1 MTTEYIVIKIG
12 GVASKQLTPEI
23 LAKLS
28 EWQQAGQKVVI
39 VHGGGFAINQ
49 LMEENHIPIHKVN
62 GLRVTSQSDMTL
74 IKEALV
80 DIVGKNLA
88 GQLTQAVLPAYQ
100 LVDELPDLVHADF
113 LDQETYG
120 FVGEVKNITNQ
131 TLVALLSQ
139 GKIPLIP
146 SLGYS
151 EQGDLLNINADYL
164 ARAVAIS
171 LGAKKLILMT
181 DVKGVL
187 ENGQVLDHLN
197 LVDVHKKIDSGVITG
212 GMIPKIQSA
221 VQTVQAGVE
230 QVIIGD
236 NLTDGTIIKEYEMT
250 KLFSNYK
257 RAAIDF
263 ASAQGNYL
271 TDTTGNTYL
280 DFSSGIGVTNLG
292 YHPHVNQALTEQAG
306 KILHQPNLYHNQLQE
321 DVADL
326 LIGDR
331 DYLAFF
337 CNSGAEA
344 NEAAIKI
351 ARKASGKQEIITFQ
365 NSFHGRT
372 FGSMSATGQDK
383 IKQGF
388 GEGVPHFS
396 YAIFNDIDSVKAL
409 ASDETAAIML
419 ELVQGESG
427 VQPADKDFVK
437 ALADFCKETGIYLIV
452 DEVQTGLGRTGK
464 LYAYEHYD
472 IEPDIFTLAKG
483 LANGVPVGAMLA
495 KSSLGEAFSYGSHG
509 STFGGNKLAMA
520 AAKAT
525 LEVMLVPGFL
535 DTALGN
541 GNQLQAKLQAALS
554 DKETVTTVRGLGYM
568 IGIETTGNLGELVQ
582 SARDKGLIL
591 LTAGTNVIRLLPPI
605 TLSDAEIEKGVAILS
620 EIFD

>member
-1 MTTEYIVIKIG
+1 
-12 GVASKQLTPEI
+12 
-23 LAKLS
+23 
-28 EWQQAGQKVVI
+28 
-39 VHGGGFAINQ
+39 
-49 LMEENHIPIHKVN
+49 
-62 GLRVTSQSDMTL
+62 
-74 IKEALV
+74 
-80 DIVGKNLA
+80 
-88 GQLTQAVLPAYQ
+88 
-100 LVDELPDLVHADF
+100 
-113 LDQETYG
+113 
-120 FVGEVKNITNQ
+120 
-131 TLVALLSQ
+131 
-139 GKIPLIP
+139 
-146 SLGYS
+146 
-151 EQGDLLNINADYL
+151 
-164 ARAVAIS
+164 
-171 LGAKKLILMT
+171 
-181 DVKGVL
+181 
-187 ENGQVLDHLN
+187 
-197 LVDVHKKIDSGVITG
+197 
-212 GMIPKIQSA
+212 
-221 VQTVQAGVE
+221 
-230 QVIIGD
+230 
-236 NLTDGTIIKEYEMT
+236 MT

-271 TDTTGNTYL
+271 TDTAGKTYL

-292 YHPHVNQALTEQAG
+292 YHPHVNQALTEQVG

-326 LIGDR
+326 LIGDK

-396 YAIFNDIDSVKAL
+396 YAIFNDIDSVKTL

-525 LEVMLVPGFL
+525 LEVMLIPGFL
-535 DTALGN
+535 DTALEN

-582 SARDKGLIL
+582 SARDKGLIVL
-591 LTAGTNVIRLLPPI
+591 AAGTNVIRLLPPI
-605 TLSDAEIEKGVAILS
+605 TLSDAEIEKGVALLS

>member
-1 MTTEYIVIKIG
+1 
-12 GVASKQLTPEI
+12 
-23 LAKLS
+23 
-28 EWQQAGQKVVI
+28 
-39 VHGGGFAINQ
+39 
-49 LMEENHIPIHKVN
+49 
-62 GLRVTSQSDMTL
+62 
-74 IKEALV
+74 
-80 DIVGKNLA
+80 
-88 GQLTQAVLPAYQ
+88 
-100 LVDELPDLVHADF
+100 
-113 LDQETYG
+113 
-120 FVGEVKNITNQ
+120 
-131 TLVALLSQ
+131 
-139 GKIPLIP
+139 
-146 SLGYS
+146 
-151 EQGDLLNINADYL
+151 
-164 ARAVAIS
+164 
-171 LGAKKLILMT
+171 
-181 DVKGVL
+181 
-187 ENGQVLDHLN
+187 
-197 LVDVHKKIDSGVITG
+197 
-212 GMIPKIQSA
+212 
-221 VQTVQAGVE
+221 
-230 QVIIGD
+230 
-236 NLTDGTIIKEYEMT
+236 MT

-263 ASAQGNYL
+263 ASAHGNYL
-271 TDTTGNTYL
+271 TDTTGKTYL

-292 YHPHVNQALTEQAG
+292 YHPHVNQALTEQVG
-306 KILHQPNLYHNQLQE
+306 KILHQPNLYDNQLQE
-321 DVADL
+321 DVAGL
-326 LIGDR
+326 LIGDK

-388 GEGVPHFS
+388 GEGVPHFN

-409 ASDETAAIML
+409 ANKETAAIML

-437 ALADFCKETGIYLIV
+437 ALSEYCQETGIYLIV
-452 DEVQTGLGRTGK
+452 DEVQTGIGRTGK
-464 LYAYEHYD
+464 LYAYEHYG

-525 LEVMLVPGFL
+525 LEVMLAPGFL
-535 DTALGN
+535 DTALESGN
-541 GNQLQAKLQAALS
+541 KLQAKLQTALS

-582 SARDKGLIL
+582 AARDKGLIV

-605 TLSDAEIEKGVAILS
+605 TLSDAEIEKGVTILS

>member
-1 MTTEYIVIKIG
+1 
-12 GVASKQLTPEI
+12 
-23 LAKLS
+23 
-28 EWQQAGQKVVI
+28 
-39 VHGGGFAINQ
+39 
-49 LMEENHIPIHKVN
+49 
-62 GLRVTSQSDMTL
+62 
-74 IKEALV
+74 
-80 DIVGKNLA
+80 
-88 GQLTQAVLPAYQ
+88 
-100 LVDELPDLVHADF
+100 
-113 LDQETYG
+113 
-120 FVGEVKNITNQ
+120 
-131 TLVALLSQ
+131 
-139 GKIPLIP
+139 
-146 SLGYS
+146 
-151 EQGDLLNINADYL
+151 
-164 ARAVAIS
+164 
-171 LGAKKLILMT
+171 
-181 DVKGVL
+181 
-187 ENGQVLDHLN
+187 
-197 LVDVHKKIDSGVITG
+197 
-212 GMIPKIQSA
+212 
-221 VQTVQAGVE
+221 
-230 QVIIGD
+230 
-236 NLTDGTIIKEYEMT
+236 MT

-263 ASAQGNYL
+263 ASAHGNYL
-271 TDTTGNTYL
+271 TDTTGKTYL

-292 YHPHVNQALTEQAG
+292 YHPYVNQALTEQVG

-321 DVADL
+321 DVASL
-326 LIGDR
+326 LIADK

-388 GEGVPHFS
+388 GEGVPHFN

-409 ASDETAAIML
+409 ANKETAAIML

-437 ALADFCKETGIYLIV
+437 ALSEYCQETGIYLIV
-452 DEVQTGLGRTGK
+452 DEVQTGIGRTGK
-464 LYAYEHYD
+464 LYAYEHYG

-525 LEVMLVPGFL
+525 LEVMLAPGFL
-535 DTALGN
+535 DTALEN
-541 GNQLQAKLQAALS
+541 GNKLQAKLQAALS

-582 SARDKGLIL
+582 AARDKGLIV

-605 TLSDAEIEKGVAILS
+605 TLSDAEIEKGVTILS

>member
-1 MTTEYIVIKIG
+1 
-12 GVASKQLTPEI
+12 
-23 LAKLS
+23 
-28 EWQQAGQKVVI
+28 
-39 VHGGGFAINQ
+39 
-49 LMEENHIPIHKVN
+49 
-62 GLRVTSQSDMTL
+62 
-74 IKEALV
+74 
-80 DIVGKNLA
+80 
-88 GQLTQAVLPAYQ
+88 
-100 LVDELPDLVHADF
+100 
-113 LDQETYG
+113 
-120 FVGEVKNITNQ
+120 
-131 TLVALLSQ
+131 
-139 GKIPLIP
+139 
-146 SLGYS
+146 
-151 EQGDLLNINADYL
+151 
-164 ARAVAIS
+164 
-171 LGAKKLILMT
+171 
-181 DVKGVL
+181 
-187 ENGQVLDHLN
+187 
-197 LVDVHKKIDSGVITG
+197 
-212 GMIPKIQSA
+212 
-221 VQTVQAGVE
+221 
-230 QVIIGD
+230 
-236 NLTDGTIIKEYEMT
+236 MT

-257 RAAIDF
+257 RSAIDF

-271 TDTTGNTYL
+271 TDTDGKTYL

-292 YHPHVNQALTEQAG
+292 YHSSVNQALTEQVG

-321 DVADL
+321 DVAGL
-326 LIGDR
+326 LIGDK

-396 YAIFNDIDSVKAL
+396 YAIFNDIDSVKTL

-525 LEVMLVPGFL
+525 LEVMLIPGFL
-535 DTALGN
+535 DTALEN

-582 SARDKGLIL
+582 SARDKGLIVL
-591 LTAGTNVIRLLPPI
+591 AAGTNVIRLLPPI
-605 TLSDAEIEKGVAILS
+605 TLSDAEIEKGVALLS

>member
-1 MTTEYIVIKIG
+1 
-12 GVASKQLTPEI
+12 
-23 LAKLS
+23 
-28 EWQQAGQKVVI
+28 
-39 VHGGGFAINQ
+39 
-49 LMEENHIPIHKVN
+49 
-62 GLRVTSQSDMTL
+62 
-74 IKEALV
+74 
-80 DIVGKNLA
+80 
-88 GQLTQAVLPAYQ
+88 
-100 LVDELPDLVHADF
+100 
-113 LDQETYG
+113 
-120 FVGEVKNITNQ
+120 
-131 TLVALLSQ
+131 
-139 GKIPLIP
+139 
-146 SLGYS
+146 
-151 EQGDLLNINADYL
+151 
-164 ARAVAIS
+164 
-171 LGAKKLILMT
+171 
-181 DVKGVL
+181 
-187 ENGQVLDHLN
+187 
-197 LVDVHKKIDSGVITG
+197 
-212 GMIPKIQSA
+212 
-221 VQTVQAGVE
+221 
-230 QVIIGD
+230 
-236 NLTDGTIIKEYEMT
+236 MT

-292 YHPHVNQALTEQAG
+292 YHPHVNQALTDQVG
-306 KILHQPNLYHNQLQE
+306 KILHQPNLYYNQLQE
-321 DVADL
+321 DVAGL
-326 LIGDR
+326 LIGDK

-427 VQPADKDFVK
+427 VQPADKAFVK
-437 ALADFCKETGIYLIV
+437 ALADFCKEAGIYLIV

-520 AAKAT
+520 AVKAT

-535 DTALGN
+535 DTALEN

-582 SARDKGLIL
+582 SARDKGLIV

-605 TLSDAEIEKGVAILS
+605 TLSDTEIEKGVAILS

>member
-1 MTTEYIVIKIG
+1 
-12 GVASKQLTPEI
+12 
-23 LAKLS
+23 
-28 EWQQAGQKVVI
+28 
-39 VHGGGFAINQ
+39 
-49 LMEENHIPIHKVN
+49 
-62 GLRVTSQSDMTL
+62 
-74 IKEALV
+74 
-80 DIVGKNLA
+80 
-88 GQLTQAVLPAYQ
+88 
-100 LVDELPDLVHADF
+100 
-113 LDQETYG
+113 
-120 FVGEVKNITNQ
+120 
-131 TLVALLSQ
+131 
-139 GKIPLIP
+139 
-146 SLGYS
+146 
-151 EQGDLLNINADYL
+151 
-164 ARAVAIS
+164 
-171 LGAKKLILMT
+171 
-181 DVKGVL
+181 
-187 ENGQVLDHLN
+187 
-197 LVDVHKKIDSGVITG
+197 
-212 GMIPKIQSA
+212 
-221 VQTVQAGVE
+221 
-230 QVIIGD
+230 
-236 NLTDGTIIKEYEMT
+236 MT

-263 ASAQGNYL
+263 ASAHGNYL
-271 TDTTGNTYL
+271 TDTTGKTYL

-292 YHPHVNQALTEQAG
+292 YHPHVNQALTEQVG
-306 KILHQPNLYHNQLQE
+306 KILHQPNLYDNQLQE
-321 DVADL
+321 DVAGL
-326 LIGDR
+326 LTGDK

-388 GEGVPHFS
+388 GEGVPHFN
-396 YAIFNDIDSVKAL
+396 YAVFNDIDSVKAL
-409 ASDETAAIML
+409 ANKETAAIML

-437 ALADFCKETGIYLIV
+437 ALSEYCQETGIYLIV
-452 DEVQTGLGRTGK
+452 DEVQTGIGRTGK

-525 LEVMLVPGFL
+525 LEVMLAPGFL
-535 DTALGN
+535 DTALEN
-541 GNQLQAKLQAALS
+541 GNKLQAKLQAALS

-582 SARDKGLIL
+582 AARDKGLIV

-605 TLSDAEIEKGVAILS
+605 TLSDAEIEKGVTILS

>member
-1 MTTEYIVIKIG
+1 
-12 GVASKQLTPEI
+12 
-23 LAKLS
+23 
-28 EWQQAGQKVVI
+28 
-39 VHGGGFAINQ
+39 
-49 LMEENHIPIHKVN
+49 
-62 GLRVTSQSDMTL
+62 
-74 IKEALV
+74 
-80 DIVGKNLA
+80 
-88 GQLTQAVLPAYQ
+88 
-100 LVDELPDLVHADF
+100 
-113 LDQETYG
+113 
-120 FVGEVKNITNQ
+120 
-131 TLVALLSQ
+131 
-139 GKIPLIP
+139 
-146 SLGYS
+146 
-151 EQGDLLNINADYL
+151 
-164 ARAVAIS
+164 
-171 LGAKKLILMT
+171 
-181 DVKGVL
+181 
-187 ENGQVLDHLN
+187 
-197 LVDVHKKIDSGVITG
+197 
-212 GMIPKIQSA
+212 
-221 VQTVQAGVE
+221 
-230 QVIIGD
+230 
-236 NLTDGTIIKEYEMT
+236 MT

-271 TDTTGNTYL
+271 TDTTGKTYL

-292 YHPHVNQALTEQAG
+292 YHSSVNQALTEQVG

-321 DVADL
+321 DVAGL
-326 LIGDR
+326 LIGDK

-396 YAIFNDIDSVKAL
+396 YAIFNDIDSVKTL

-535 DTALGN
+535 DTALEN

-582 SARDKGLIL
+582 SARDKGLIVL
-591 LTAGTNVIRLLPPI
+591 AAGTNVIRLLPPI
-605 TLSDAEIEKGVAILS
+605 TLSDAEIEKGVALLS

>member
-1 MTTEYIVIKIG
+1 
-12 GVASKQLTPEI
+12 
-23 LAKLS
+23 
-28 EWQQAGQKVVI
+28 
-39 VHGGGFAINQ
+39 
-49 LMEENHIPIHKVN
+49 
-62 GLRVTSQSDMTL
+62 
-74 IKEALV
+74 
-80 DIVGKNLA
+80 
-88 GQLTQAVLPAYQ
+88 
-100 LVDELPDLVHADF
+100 
-113 LDQETYG
+113 
-120 FVGEVKNITNQ
+120 
-131 TLVALLSQ
+131 
-139 GKIPLIP
+139 
-146 SLGYS
+146 
-151 EQGDLLNINADYL
+151 
-164 ARAVAIS
+164 
-171 LGAKKLILMT
+171 
-181 DVKGVL
+181 
-187 ENGQVLDHLN
+187 
-197 LVDVHKKIDSGVITG
+197 
-212 GMIPKIQSA
+212 
-221 VQTVQAGVE
+221 
-230 QVIIGD
+230 
-236 NLTDGTIIKEYEMT
+236 MT

-292 YHPHVNQALTEQAG
+292 YHPHVNQALTDQVG

-321 DVADL
+321 DVAGL
-326 LIGDR
+326 LIGDK

-427 VQPADKDFVK
+427 VQPADKAFVK
-437 ALADFCKETGIYLIV
+437 ALADFCKEAGIYLIV

-535 DTALGN
+535 DTALEN
-541 GNQLQAKLQAALS
+541 GNQLQAKLQGALS

-582 SARDKGLIL
+582 SARDKGLIV

>member
-1 MTTEYIVIKIG
+1 
-12 GVASKQLTPEI
+12 
-23 LAKLS
+23 
-28 EWQQAGQKVVI
+28 
-39 VHGGGFAINQ
+39 
-49 LMEENHIPIHKVN
+49 
-62 GLRVTSQSDMTL
+62 
-74 IKEALV
+74 
-80 DIVGKNLA
+80 
-88 GQLTQAVLPAYQ
+88 
-100 LVDELPDLVHADF
+100 
-113 LDQETYG
+113 
-120 FVGEVKNITNQ
+120 
-131 TLVALLSQ
+131 
-139 GKIPLIP
+139 
-146 SLGYS
+146 
-151 EQGDLLNINADYL
+151 
-164 ARAVAIS
+164 
-171 LGAKKLILMT
+171 
-181 DVKGVL
+181 
-187 ENGQVLDHLN
+187 
-197 LVDVHKKIDSGVITG
+197 
-212 GMIPKIQSA
+212 
-221 VQTVQAGVE
+221 
-230 QVIIGD
+230 
-236 NLTDGTIIKEYEMT
+236 MT

-271 TDTTGNTYL
+271 TDTTGKTYL

-292 YHPHVNQALTEQAG
+292 YHPHVNQALTEQVG

-326 LIGDR
+326 LIGDK

-388 GEGVPHFS
+388 GEGVPHFC

-409 ASDETAAIML
+409 ASEGTAAIML

-427 VQPADKDFVK
+427 VQPADQDFVK
-437 ALADFCKETGIYLIV
+437 ALSDFCKETGIYLIV
-452 DEVQTGLGRTGK
+452 DEVQTGIGRTGK

-495 KSSLGEAFSYGSHG
+495 KSSLGGAFSYGSHG

-525 LEVMLVPGFL
+525 LEVMLASDFL
-535 DTALGN
+535 DTALEN
-541 GNQLQAKLQAALS
+541 GNKLQEQLQAALS

-568 IGIETTGNLGELVQ
+568 IGIETTGDLGELVQ
-582 SARDKGLIL
+582 AARDKGLIV

>member
-1 MTTEYIVIKIG
+1 
-12 GVASKQLTPEI
+12 
-23 LAKLS
+23 
-28 EWQQAGQKVVI
+28 
-39 VHGGGFAINQ
+39 
-49 LMEENHIPIHKVN
+49 
-62 GLRVTSQSDMTL
+62 
-74 IKEALV
+74 
-80 DIVGKNLA
+80 
-88 GQLTQAVLPAYQ
+88 
-100 LVDELPDLVHADF
+100 
-113 LDQETYG
+113 
-120 FVGEVKNITNQ
+120 
-131 TLVALLSQ
+131 
-139 GKIPLIP
+139 
-146 SLGYS
+146 
-151 EQGDLLNINADYL
+151 
-164 ARAVAIS
+164 
-171 LGAKKLILMT
+171 
-181 DVKGVL
+181 
-187 ENGQVLDHLN
+187 
-197 LVDVHKKIDSGVITG
+197 
-212 GMIPKIQSA
+212 
-221 VQTVQAGVE
+221 
-230 QVIIGD
+230 
-236 NLTDGTIIKEYEMT
+236 MT

-271 TDTTGNTYL
+271 TDTDGKTYL

-292 YHPHVNQALTEQAG
+292 YHPHVNQALTDQVG

-321 DVADL
+321 DVAGL
-326 LIGDR
+326 LIGDK

-437 ALADFCKETGIYLIV
+437 ALADFCKEMGIYLIV

-535 DTALGN
+535 DTALEN

-582 SARDKGLIL
+582 SARDKGLIV
-591 LTAGTNVIRLLPPI
+591 LTAGTSVIRLLPPI

>member
-1 MTTEYIVIKIG
+1 
-12 GVASKQLTPEI
+12 
-23 LAKLS
+23 
-28 EWQQAGQKVVI
+28 
-39 VHGGGFAINQ
+39 
-49 LMEENHIPIHKVN
+49 
-62 GLRVTSQSDMTL
+62 
-74 IKEALV
+74 
-80 DIVGKNLA
+80 
-88 GQLTQAVLPAYQ
+88 
-100 LVDELPDLVHADF
+100 
-113 LDQETYG
+113 
-120 FVGEVKNITNQ
+120 
-131 TLVALLSQ
+131 
-139 GKIPLIP
+139 
-146 SLGYS
+146 
-151 EQGDLLNINADYL
+151 
-164 ARAVAIS
+164 
-171 LGAKKLILMT
+171 
-181 DVKGVL
+181 
-187 ENGQVLDHLN
+187 
-197 LVDVHKKIDSGVITG
+197 
-212 GMIPKIQSA
+212 
-221 VQTVQAGVE
+221 
-230 QVIIGD
+230 
-236 NLTDGTIIKEYEMT
+236 MT

-271 TDTTGNTYL
+271 TDTDGKTYL

-292 YHPHVNQALTEQAG
+292 YHPHVNQALTDQVG

-321 DVADL
+321 DVAGL
-326 LIGDR
+326 LIGDK

-535 DTALGN
+535 DIALEN

-582 SARDKGLIL
+582 SARDKGLIV
-591 LTAGTNVIRLLPPI
+591 LTAGTSVIRLLPPI

>member
-1 MTTEYIVIKIG
+1 
-12 GVASKQLTPEI
+12 
-23 LAKLS
+23 
-28 EWQQAGQKVVI
+28 
-39 VHGGGFAINQ
+39 
-49 LMEENHIPIHKVN
+49 
-62 GLRVTSQSDMTL
+62 
-74 IKEALV
+74 
-80 DIVGKNLA
+80 
-88 GQLTQAVLPAYQ
+88 
-100 LVDELPDLVHADF
+100 
-113 LDQETYG
+113 
-120 FVGEVKNITNQ
+120 
-131 TLVALLSQ
+131 
-139 GKIPLIP
+139 
-146 SLGYS
+146 
-151 EQGDLLNINADYL
+151 
-164 ARAVAIS
+164 
-171 LGAKKLILMT
+171 
-181 DVKGVL
+181 
-187 ENGQVLDHLN
+187 
-197 LVDVHKKIDSGVITG
+197 
-212 GMIPKIQSA
+212 
-221 VQTVQAGVE
+221 
-230 QVIIGD
+230 
-236 NLTDGTIIKEYEMT
+236 MT

-263 ASAQGNYL
+263 ASAHGNYL
-271 TDTTGNTYL
+271 TDTTGKTYL

-292 YHPHVNQALTEQAG
+292 YHPYVNQALTEQVG

-321 DVADL
+321 DVAGL
-326 LIGDR
+326 LIGDK

-388 GEGVPHFS
+388 GEGVPHFN
-396 YAIFNDIDSVKAL
+396 YAVFNDIDSVKAL
-409 ASDETAAIML
+409 ANKETAAIML

-437 ALADFCKETGIYLIV
+437 ALSEYCQETGIYLIV
-452 DEVQTGLGRTGK
+452 DEVQTGIGRTGK
-464 LYAYEHYD
+464 LYAYEHYG

-525 LEVMLVPGFL
+525 LEVMLAPGFL
-535 DTALGN
+535 DTALESGN
-541 GNQLQAKLQAALS
+541 KLQAKLQTALS

-582 SARDKGLIL
+582 AARDKGLIV

-605 TLSDAEIEKGVAILS
+605 TLSDAEIEKGVTILS

>member
-1 MTTEYIVIKIG
+1 
-12 GVASKQLTPEI
+12 
-23 LAKLS
+23 
-28 EWQQAGQKVVI
+28 
-39 VHGGGFAINQ
+39 
-49 LMEENHIPIHKVN
+49 
-62 GLRVTSQSDMTL
+62 
-74 IKEALV
+74 
-80 DIVGKNLA
+80 
-88 GQLTQAVLPAYQ
+88 
-100 LVDELPDLVHADF
+100 
-113 LDQETYG
+113 
-120 FVGEVKNITNQ
+120 
-131 TLVALLSQ
+131 
-139 GKIPLIP
+139 
-146 SLGYS
+146 
-151 EQGDLLNINADYL
+151 
-164 ARAVAIS
+164 
-171 LGAKKLILMT
+171 
-181 DVKGVL
+181 
-187 ENGQVLDHLN
+187 
-197 LVDVHKKIDSGVITG
+197 
-212 GMIPKIQSA
+212 
-221 VQTVQAGVE
+221 
-230 QVIIGD
+230 
-236 NLTDGTIIKEYEMT
+236 MT

-263 ASAQGNYL
+263 ASAHGNYL
-271 TDTTGNTYL
+271 TDTTGKTYL

-292 YHPHVNQALTEQAG
+292 YHPYVNQALTEQVG
-306 KILHQPNLYHNQLQE
+306 KILHQPNLYDNQLQE
-321 DVADL
+321 DVAGL
-326 LIGDR
+326 LTGDK

-388 GEGVPHFS
+388 GEGVPHFN
-396 YAIFNDIDSVKAL
+396 YAVFNDIDSVKAL
-409 ASDETAAIML
+409 ANKETAAIML

-437 ALADFCKETGIYLIV
+437 ALSEYCQETGIYLIV
-452 DEVQTGLGRTGK
+452 DEVQTGIGRTGK
-464 LYAYEHYD
+464 LYAYEHYG

-525 LEVMLVPGFL
+525 LEVMLAPGFL
-535 DTALGN
+535 DTALESGN
-541 GNQLQAKLQAALS
+541 KLQAKLQTALS

-582 SARDKGLIL
+582 AARDKGLIV

-605 TLSDAEIEKGVAILS
+605 TLSDAEIEKGVTILS

>member
-1 MTTEYIVIKIG
+1 
-12 GVASKQLTPEI
+12 
-23 LAKLS
+23 
-28 EWQQAGQKVVI
+28 
-39 VHGGGFAINQ
+39 
-49 LMEENHIPIHKVN
+49 
-62 GLRVTSQSDMTL
+62 
-74 IKEALV
+74 
-80 DIVGKNLA
+80 
-88 GQLTQAVLPAYQ
+88 
-100 LVDELPDLVHADF
+100 
-113 LDQETYG
+113 
-120 FVGEVKNITNQ
+120 
-131 TLVALLSQ
+131 
-139 GKIPLIP
+139 
-146 SLGYS
+146 
-151 EQGDLLNINADYL
+151 
-164 ARAVAIS
+164 
-171 LGAKKLILMT
+171 
-181 DVKGVL
+181 
-187 ENGQVLDHLN
+187 
-197 LVDVHKKIDSGVITG
+197 
-212 GMIPKIQSA
+212 
-221 VQTVQAGVE
+221 
-230 QVIIGD
+230 
-236 NLTDGTIIKEYEMT
+236 MT

-271 TDTTGNTYL
+271 IDTTGKTYL

-292 YHPHVNQALTEQAG
+292 YHPHVNQALTEQVG

-326 LIGDR
+326 LIGDK

-396 YAIFNDIDSVKAL
+396 YAVFNDIDSVKTL
-409 ASDETAAIML
+409 ASEETAAIML

-437 ALADFCKETGIYLIV
+437 ALSDFCKETGIYLIV
-452 DEVQTGLGRTGK
+452 DEVQTGIGRTGK
-464 LYAYEHYD
+464 LFAYEHYD
-472 IEPDIFTLAKG
+472 IEPDIFTLAK
-483 LANGVPVGAMLA
+483 
-495 KSSLGEAFSYGSHG
+495 SSLGTAFSYGSHG

-525 LEVMLVPGFL
+525 LEVMLAPGFL
-535 DTALGN
+535 DTALEN
-541 GNQLQAKLQAALS
+541 GNKLQAQLQAALS

-568 IGIETTGNLGELVQ
+568 IGIETTGNLGELVKA
-582 SARDKGLIL
+582 ARDKGLIV

-605 TLSDAEIEKGVAILS
+605 TLSDTEIEKGVAILS

>member
-1 MTTEYIVIKIG
+1 
-12 GVASKQLTPEI
+12 
-23 LAKLS
+23 
-28 EWQQAGQKVVI
+28 
-39 VHGGGFAINQ
+39 
-49 LMEENHIPIHKVN
+49 
-62 GLRVTSQSDMTL
+62 
-74 IKEALV
+74 
-80 DIVGKNLA
+80 
-88 GQLTQAVLPAYQ
+88 
-100 LVDELPDLVHADF
+100 
-113 LDQETYG
+113 
-120 FVGEVKNITNQ
+120 
-131 TLVALLSQ
+131 
-139 GKIPLIP
+139 
-146 SLGYS
+146 
-151 EQGDLLNINADYL
+151 
-164 ARAVAIS
+164 
-171 LGAKKLILMT
+171 
-181 DVKGVL
+181 
-187 ENGQVLDHLN
+187 
-197 LVDVHKKIDSGVITG
+197 
-212 GMIPKIQSA
+212 
-221 VQTVQAGVE
+221 
-230 QVIIGD
+230 
-236 NLTDGTIIKEYEMT
+236 MT

-271 TDTTGNTYL
+271 TDTTGKTYL

-292 YHPHVNQALTEQAG
+292 YHPHVNQALTEQVG

-321 DVADL
+321 DVAGL
-326 LIGDR
+326 LIGDK

-396 YAIFNDIDSVKAL
+396 YAIFNDIDSVKTL

-525 LEVMLVPGFL
+525 LEVILVPGFL
-535 DTALGN
+535 DTALEN

-582 SARDKGLIL
+582 SARDKGLIVL
-591 LTAGTNVIRLLPPI
+591 AAGTNVIRLLPPI
-605 TLSDAEIEKGVAILS
+605 TLSDAEIEKGVALLS

>member
-1 MTTEYIVIKIG
+1 
-12 GVASKQLTPEI
+12 
-23 LAKLS
+23 
-28 EWQQAGQKVVI
+28 
-39 VHGGGFAINQ
+39 
-49 LMEENHIPIHKVN
+49 
-62 GLRVTSQSDMTL
+62 
-74 IKEALV
+74 
-80 DIVGKNLA
+80 
-88 GQLTQAVLPAYQ
+88 
-100 LVDELPDLVHADF
+100 
-113 LDQETYG
+113 
-120 FVGEVKNITNQ
+120 
-131 TLVALLSQ
+131 
-139 GKIPLIP
+139 
-146 SLGYS
+146 
-151 EQGDLLNINADYL
+151 
-164 ARAVAIS
+164 
-171 LGAKKLILMT
+171 
-181 DVKGVL
+181 
-187 ENGQVLDHLN
+187 
-197 LVDVHKKIDSGVITG
+197 
-212 GMIPKIQSA
+212 
-221 VQTVQAGVE
+221 
-230 QVIIGD
+230 
-236 NLTDGTIIKEYEMT
+236 MT

-271 TDTTGNTYL
+271 TDTDGKTYL

-292 YHPHVNQALTEQAG
+292 YHSSVNQALTEQVG

-321 DVADL
+321 DVAGL
-326 LIGDR
+326 LIGDK

-396 YAIFNDIDSVKAL
+396 YAIFNDIDSVKTL

-525 LEVMLVPGFL
+525 LEVMLIPGFL
-535 DTALGN
+535 DTALEN

-582 SARDKGLIL
+582 SARDKGLIVL
-591 LTAGTNVIRLLPPI
+591 AAGTNVIRLLPPI

>member
-1 MTTEYIVIKIG
+1 
-12 GVASKQLTPEI
+12 
-23 LAKLS
+23 
-28 EWQQAGQKVVI
+28 
-39 VHGGGFAINQ
+39 
-49 LMEENHIPIHKVN
+49 
-62 GLRVTSQSDMTL
+62 
-74 IKEALV
+74 
-80 DIVGKNLA
+80 
-88 GQLTQAVLPAYQ
+88 
-100 LVDELPDLVHADF
+100 
-113 LDQETYG
+113 
-120 FVGEVKNITNQ
+120 
-131 TLVALLSQ
+131 
-139 GKIPLIP
+139 
-146 SLGYS
+146 
-151 EQGDLLNINADYL
+151 
-164 ARAVAIS
+164 
-171 LGAKKLILMT
+171 
-181 DVKGVL
+181 
-187 ENGQVLDHLN
+187 
-197 LVDVHKKIDSGVITG
+197 
-212 GMIPKIQSA
+212 
-221 VQTVQAGVE
+221 
-230 QVIIGD
+230 
-236 NLTDGTIIKEYEMT
+236 MT

-263 ASAQGNYL
+263 ASAHGNYL
-271 TDTTGNTYL
+271 TDTTGKTYL

-292 YHPHVNQALTEQAG
+292 YHPHVNQALTEQVG

-321 DVADL
+321 DVASL
-326 LIGDR
+326 LIADK

-388 GEGVPHFS
+388 GEGVPHFN
-396 YAIFNDIDSVKAL
+396 YAVFNDIDSVKAL
-409 ASDETAAIML
+409 ANKETAAIML

-437 ALADFCKETGIYLIV
+437 ALSEYCQETGIYLIV
-452 DEVQTGLGRTGK
+452 DEVQTGIGRTGK
-464 LYAYEHYD
+464 LYAYEHYG

-525 LEVMLVPGFL
+525 LEVMLAPGFL
-535 DTALGN
+535 DTALEN
-541 GNQLQAKLQAALS
+541 GNKLQAKLQAALS

-582 SARDKGLIL
+582 AARDKGLIV

-605 TLSDAEIEKGVAILS
+605 TLSDAEIEKGVTILS